1 MKTATVTT
9 STTLTT
15 EKVVAVLDEVRGEEL
30 IREFNEAKA
39 GIKLLEAAKAKAEL
53 EIREMLGEA
62 QAGSINGVERITIS
76 TRNMS
81 KVDRELLKTAFPEA
95 YTATLVETNY
105 TVVLAK

>member
-1 MKTATVTT
+1 MSTHTIET

-15 EKVVAVLDEVRGEEL
+15 TKVVAVLDEERAEKL

-39 GIKLLEAAKAKAEL
+39 GIKALEAEKSKAEL

-62 QAGSINGVERITIS
+62 SAGTINGVERITIS

-81 KVDRELLKTAFPEA
+81 KIDREALKTAFPEA